1 MDPPRSI
8 VTESQRDGRIAEKK
22 REKEREEHGSE
33 DPPLQSRRADGL
45 ADTSRGKLQIVPTRV
60 RFLPRAWAIIFRQE
74 RQHRLPP
81 GGGSSAWC
89 LKRENNSARVRP
101 PPPGFWRQQTPAL

>member
-60 RFLPRAWAIIFRQE
+60 RFLPCAWAIILRQG
-74 RQHRLPP
+74 RTARPRRRGRSWTWP
-81 GGGSSAWC
+81 
-89 LKRENNSARVRP
+89 LKREKCSAWVL
-101 PPPGFWRQQTPAL
+101 QATC